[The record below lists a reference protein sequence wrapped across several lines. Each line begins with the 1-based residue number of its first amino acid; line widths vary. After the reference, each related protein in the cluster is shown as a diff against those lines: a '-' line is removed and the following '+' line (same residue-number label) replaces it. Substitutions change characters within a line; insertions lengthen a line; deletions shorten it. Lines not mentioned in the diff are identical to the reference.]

1 MKKRVISF
9 SIFGDQ
15 SKYLQGIQENIS
27 LAHLFYPGWHVYIY
41 YDNSVPQNFLNE
53 FRFQKDVVL
62 IDMTNEKLPG
72 MFWRFL
78 PYDDSE
84 IELFIVRDLDSRISI
99 REAVAVYE
107 WVNSSKNL
115 HIMRDHPFHSK
126 LIMGGMWGLK
136 RSLNFSI
143 KDKMRS
149 YLSIENSEFD
159 LFERE
164 VDQQFL
170 EKVIY
175 SMFFFSKIVHASFNK
190 YEYTTKEFIVK
201 RVDNSFIGETFINNK
216 FNFLDREAIKVS
228 DLSLTEMIKLYFL
241 KFYQFCFSLSRAIKL
256 FLKSS
261 KIGFSP
267 NN

>member
-15 SKYLQGIQENIS
+15 SKYLQGIEENIL
-27 LAHLFYPGWHVYIY
+27 LARLFYPGWYVYIY

-78 PYDDSE
+78 PYDDFE
-84 IELFIVRDLDSRISI
+84 IELFVVRDLDSRISM
-99 REAVAVYE
+99 REAYAVYE

-115 HIMRDHPFHSK
+115 HIIRDHPFHSE

-143 KDKMRS
+143 KSQIRN
-149 YLSIENSEFD
+149 YLSSENRDFG
-159 LFERE
+159 LFERDL
-164 VDQQFL
+164 DQRFL
-170 EKVIY
+170 AKIIY
-175 SMFFFSKIVHASFNK
+175 PRFFFSKVVHASFNK
-190 YEYTTKEFIVK
+190 HEFAIKEFVVK
-201 RVDNSFIGETFINNK
+201 RIDNSFIGETFINNE
-216 FNFLDREAIKVS
+216 FSFTDRKAIK
-228 DLSLTEMIKLYFL
+228 E
-241 KFYQFCFSLSRAIKL
+241 IKL
-256 FLKSS
+256 FFWQCVKAEGFKFYFYLNILSRILRSFFKS
-261 KIGFSP
+261 
-267 NN
+267 